1 MMINTYWNESKLILI
16 KSEEARE
23 RKIRMYEVDTWKSKK
38 YDLHHDCA
46 QAGVCVTVLQ
56 QSVDIE
62 SS

>member
-1 MMINTYWNESKLILI
+1 MLE

-38 YDLHHDCA
+38 YDLHHDDCT